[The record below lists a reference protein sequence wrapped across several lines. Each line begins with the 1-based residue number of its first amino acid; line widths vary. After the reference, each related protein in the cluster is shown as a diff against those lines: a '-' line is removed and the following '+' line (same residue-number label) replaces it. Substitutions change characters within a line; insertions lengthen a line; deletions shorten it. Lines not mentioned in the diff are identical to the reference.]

1 MQRTC
6 GQFTMLK
13 LLIDRWTDTDSRWSI
28 AFSRARARCPY
39 CRHADLRST
48 KHIGPTR
55 NGEATEVT
63 RKNALPAVET
73 GPCACG
79 RLVSMPN
86 TFLQRW
92 PYGTNVCRYN
102 WHSAGSPGWPL
113 PMLKC
118 SLNIFFQ
125 IKYTEAALSN
135 NTRKLL
141 WFEITRMRIAVQKN
155 QFIESFRHIEQR
167 PRRPLSSRVHGTR
180 ASPPFLDPSSMDPL
194 SVPAWDSAPE
204 LHVPFPTFWVG
215 QCGWVAAAAAAAAVA
230 ATMPCYY
237 RRSVHPSES
246 ASAPAPAIKTVAMAT
261 RCRKHGAEVCRCV
274 GVGVGVGGGHRAA

>member
-1 MQRTC
+1 
-6 GQFTMLK
+6 MLK

-39 CRHADLRST
+39 CRYADLRST
-48 KHIGPTR
+48 KHIGQTR

-63 RKNALPAVET
+63 RKNALRAVGT
-73 GPCACG
+73 APCACG

-86 TFLQRW
+86 TFLQRR

-141 WFEITRMRIAVQKN
+141 WFEITRMRIAVQKIN
-155 QFIESFRHIEQR
+155 LLSLFGTLNCGPDVHYPAVCMGHVRHRPSSI
-167 PRRPLSSRVHGTR
+167 PRR
-180 ASPPFLDPSSMDPL
+180 
-194 SVPAWDSAPE
+194 W
-204 LHVPFPTFWVG
+204 
-215 QCGWVAAAAAAAAVA
+215 
-230 ATMPCYY
+230 
-237 RRSVHPSES
+237 
-246 ASAPAPAIKTVAMAT
+246 T
-261 RCRKHGAEVCRCV
+261 RCRSLHGTQLQNHTFHFQHSGSASVA
-274 GVGVGVGGGHRAA
+274 G